1 MPSNRSQA
9 LHNAK
14 GRQSS
19 GGQRKKGK
27 IKKRKSHT
35 DGEGEGTVPIH
46 GGDTQV
52 DPNADIL
59 VPKSKEEKD
68 KERKAKLLKEV
79 SIDGRQHH
87 DSELSTGIVAA
98 RADGG
103 KVDRQEEE
111 ATGEIHCQWLH
122 LS

>member
-27 IKKRKSHT
+27 IKKRKHHT
-35 DGEGEGTVPIH
+35 DGEGEGPAPIL
-46 GGDTQV
+46 DTQV

-68 KERKAKLLKEV
+68 KERKARLLKEV
-79 SIDGRQHH
+79 GACERQHH
-87 DSELSTGIVAA
+87 DSELRTCVVAT
-98 RADGG
+98 RADGC
-103 KVDRQEEE
+103 KVDGQEEE
-111 ATGEIHCQWLH
+111 AT
-122 LS
+122 